1 MPAVVPHILPGPVTV
16 TMPGVT
22 TLQVPPAG
30 VLFSV
35 VHDPIQIPSV
45 PVIAPGVG
53 VTVTTVLDVQP
64 LAGAYIIVVVPGVRP
79 VTIPEPDTVATAIL
93 ELLQPPPNGVLVSVI
108 VLPAHTVVGPPIAPA
123 AVLTV
128 TTAVVIQPPDDVYV
142 IVAVPGAGVE
152 DTPITTPVVDPTDA
166 IAALLLLHVPPGV
179 AELSVVVLPWHIVS
193 TPVIFAGIGNTVKVI
208 VAIQPPGVV

>member
-1 MPAVVPHILPGPVTV
+1 M
-16 TMPGVT
+16 
-22 TLQVPPAG
+22 
-30 VLFSV
+30 
-35 VHDPIQIPSV
+35 
-45 PVIAPGVG
+45 
-53 VTVTTVLDVQP
+53 
-64 LAGAYIIVVVPGVRP
+64 
-79 VTIPEPDTVATAIL
+79 PEPDTVATAPF

-108 VLPAHTVVGPPIAPA
+108 VLPAHTVVGPLIAPA

-128 TTAVVIQPPDDVYV
+128 TTAVVIQPPVDVYV